1 MNFSLFFLRLFSFFG
16 KRLIGKMKPGKLGKT
31 IIGFKLFGILVK
43 KCCVARFL
51 SNL

>member
-16 KRLIGKMKPGKLGKT
+16 KRLIGKMKLVKLGKSF
-31 IIGFKLFGILVK
+31 IGFKLFRISVK
-43 KCCVARFL
+43 KCCMARFL